1 MTCTTLPM
9 FRAGGGAAVVAI
21 LSLECRGAAD
31 DLGNLLRDL
40 RLTGAVICTAKHVEN
55 VAGVVGCVFHR
66 GAPSSLLRCRGLD
79 ECAIHGVPDVQRQ
92 ELRENRLG

>member
-9 FRAGGGAAVVAI
+9 FRVGGGAAVVAM
-21 LSLECRGAAD
+21 LSLEGRGATD
-31 DLGNLLRDL
+31 DLGDLLRDL

-55 VAGVVGCVFHR
+55 VAGIVGCIFHR
-66 GAPSSLLRCRGLD
+66 GAPSSLLCCGGLD
-79 ECAIHGVPDVQRQ
+79 ECAINRVPHVKRQ